1 MVFTG
6 SVEAV
11 KFIQEVTG
19 QEDISISQQDIGK
32 QRGYLSPILY
42 KDIFKDYITEFYKNF
57 SAEFEKDGYIWVA
70 CDGSI
75 CKLPNTNIYSWTI
88 WNWRGY
94 WIWKALAK

>member
-1 MVFTG
+1 MLMINIKQTLGSLLVIGKRVLRIIMLYPLFQNGFTG

-42 KDIFKDYITEFYKNF
+42 KDMFKDYNY
-57 SAEFEKDGYIWVA
+57 
-70 CDGSI
+70 
-75 CKLPNTNIYSWTI
+75 
-88 WNWRGY
+88 
-94 WIWKALAK
+94 